1 MKEQEAE
8 QNAKRRGKPKPIT
21 TNNNSNAVEPLDGTK
36 SCDMLQTGTGG
47 STPLTPLT
55 PKTPSTPRTIASFFK

>member
-1 MKEQEAE
+1 MKEEEAV
-8 QNAKRRGKPKPIT
+8 QNAKRRGKPKPVT
-21 TNNNSNAVEPLDGTK
+21 TNNNSNAVEPLEGTK
-36 SCDMLQTGTGG
+36 SCDMLQTGG